1 MTDTALSQPLY
12 GASFGQAVKR
22 FFSKYAVFSGRASRS
37 EFWWVWLFLL
47 LLSLVLAGIAGTVI
61 GLTGT
66 PTASGDGVQIT
77 APGIVA
83 LVVVGLILLAFI
95 IPEIA
100 LTVRR
105 LHDANFSG
113 WLYLLHLIPYLGA
126 LIVFIL
132 TLLPTN
138 PQGARF
144 DR

>member
-1 MTDTALSQPLY
+1 MTDSTLSQPLY
-12 GASFGQAVKR
+12 GATFGQAVQR

-37 EFWWVWLFLL
+37 EFWWAWLFFVLL
-47 LLSLVLAGIAGTVI
+47 NAAFGIVFAIVMAA
-61 GLTGT
+61 TGT
-66 PTASGDGVQIT
+66 PTASGAVQIT
-77 APGIVA
+77 APG
-83 LVVVGLILLAFI
+83 VVVLVLWGVVLLGAI

-113 WLYLLHLIPYLGA
+113 WMYLLHLIPYLGG
-126 LIVFIL
+126 LIVLIL
-132 TLLPTN
+132 NLLPSN